1 MRQMLSKH
9 FSYSELT
16 KTSTGLRNVP
26 NDSQLANLYLLA
38 LSLESIRAAVGN
50 RPIVVTSAFR
60 SPAVNR
66 QSGGVPNSAHL
77 SGLAA
82 DIYCPGI
89 SSLQLIAA
97 AKSSLWRFDQLILE
111 GDIVHVGLAIQP
123 KTHAKQVS
131 ILGGRGQVLSRRASP
146 RRPGHWEY
154 VPLAI

>member
-60 SPAVNR
+60 SPAV
-66 QSGGVPNSAHL
+66 
-77 SGLAA
+77 
-82 DIYCPGI
+82 
-89 SSLQLIAA
+89 
-97 AKSSLWRFDQLILE
+97 
-111 GDIVHVGLAIQP
+111 
-123 KTHAKQVS
+123 VS
-131 ILGGRGQVLSRRASP
+131 
-146 RRPGHWEY
+146 
-154 VPLAI
+154 

>member
-26 NDSQLANLYLLA
+26 NDLQLANLYLLA

-89 SSLQLIAA
+89 SSLELITA
-97 AKSSLWRFDQLILE
+97 AKSSLLRFDQLILE
-111 GDIVHVGLAIQP
+111 GDIVHVGLALHP
-123 KTHAKQVS
+123 KSDPRQIS
-131 ILGGRGQVLSRRASP
+131 ILAGRRQVLSRRASS
-146 RRPGHWEY
+146 RRPGQWEY
-154 VPLAI
+154 LPLAV